1 MLDRNKLR
9 EEQYFSLYVQRT
21 SVCHVREEGTAAE
34 ACSGSALHPSGLGMR
49 ERDWEQGL
57 AVTPP
62 KPQ

>member
-9 EEQYFSLYVQRT
+9 EEQYFSLYVQGT
-21 SVCHVREEGTAAE
+21 SVCHVREEGRTVE
-34 ACSGSALHPSGLGMR
+34 ACSGSALHPSGSGMR